1 MSEEIKSMDDLKS
14 ALTEVESANAAAPAA
29 ELENDAVDS
38 TQGDSSD
45 ATKQVAEPEW
55 TPNYKFKVLDEE
67 KEIDEW
73 ARPFINK
80 DTEAKFRELYE
91 KSYGLDHIKPK
102 LVEERTA
109 RQQVEDQYKSFAQRV
124 SEIVSLRDQD
134 LDLFFDKVN
143 LSEDA
148 VLKWAVQ
155 KAIERESLKDLPDPV
170 KKVYNEYGNLKKD
183 NDGLKRQL
191 QEIAE
196 SFGTSSVQAKSQ
208 ELQQEISSPEIAAVA
223 AQVDARLGKEGA
235 FRDLVIRHGK
245 SEFDLTGK
253 DLSAKQAV
261 SDVLKI
267 LGMSQGAGTAPTPND
282 SATQQKA
289 KVITAAK
296 PTVLPN
302 TGSGSGSATAV
313 KYKSI
318 ADLRAKAK
326 EMNG

>member
-1 MSEEIKSMDDLKS
+1 MSEEIKSMDDLKT
-14 ALTEVESANAAAPAA
+14 ALTEVESAAASEPSADAAAP
-29 ELENDAVDS
+29 
-38 TQGDSSD
+38 TQGDNVD
-45 ATKQVAEPEW
+45 ASQAPAEPEW

-80 DTEAKFRELYE
+80 DTESKFRELYE

-102 LVEERTA
+102 LNEERQA

-143 LSEDA
+143 LSEDQ

-170 KKVYNEYGNLKKD
+170 KKVYNEYGTLKRD

-191 QEIAE
+191 HEIAE
-196 SFGTSSVQAKSQ
+196 SFGASSVQAKSL
-208 ELQQEISSPEIAAVA
+208 ELQQEISSPEVVAIAT
-223 AQVDARLGKEGA
+223 QVDARLGKEGA

-245 SEFDLTGK
+245 SEFDLTGR
-253 DLSAKQAV
+253 DLTAKQAV
-261 SDVLKI
+261 SEVLKI

-289 KVITAAK
+289 KVITSAK

-313 KYKSI
+313 KYKSL
-318 ADLRAKAK
+318 ADLRAKSK